1 LDETGL
7 PRQRGIVPPLASA
20 RIIDLQAA
28 RIALGRDGER
38 ARPATLG
45 PVPLSFRQWRGELD
59 RRAPRFTREAWA
71 AAAAI
76 HAIIGLAV
84 VLYASLSTLPEP
96 LPGIAVTLSFEP
108 ANSGPTSPTTPPET
122 PTTET
127 ATTETPP
134 VETPPVEEPPP
145 VPEPPVETAPP
156 EPPQAVP
163 PPEPTPPEPALAE
176 IPLPEPPLAIAPEPP
191 QPVAVTPPPPVP
203 MPPPRPTA
211 KPAPPM
217 KHQAPAQPQAA
228 APGVSDGPS
237 AASLSTGTPAAAEE
251 PANAPLIPPSPV
263 GNTAGNPKPEYPMA
277 ARRGHFEGRLLL
289 RIDVT
294 ESGSVSAVAVAAS
307 TGHPIL
313 DQAGLDAIKGWR
325 FNPAT
330 RGGKPV
336 AGVIYWPIEF
346 RLFDEGRPP

>member
-20 RIIDLQAA
+20 RIIDLRAA

-38 ARPATLG
+38 APTTLG
-45 PVPLSFRQWRGELD
+45 PVPLSFRQWRGEFD
-59 RRAPRFTREAWA
+59 RRAPRFSREAWA

-84 VLYASLSTLPEP
+84 LLYASLWALPEP

-108 ANSGPTSPTTPPET
+108 ANSGSTSPTTAPET

-134 VETPPVEEPPP
+134 VETPPVDEPPP

-156 EPPQAVP
+156 ESPQAVP
-163 PPEPTPPEPALAE
+163 PPEPAPAE
-176 IPLPEPPLAIAPEPP
+176 IPLSEPPLAVAPEPP
-191 QPVAVTPPPPVP
+191 QQVAVTPPPPVP

-228 APGVSDGPS
+228 APGVSDGPP
-237 AASLSTGTPAAAEE
+237 AASLSTGTPPAVEE

-263 GNTAGNPKPEYPMA
+263 GNAAGNPKPEYPMA

-294 ESGSVSAVAVAAS
+294 ASGSVSAVAVAAS
-307 TGHPIL
+307 TGHSIL
-313 DQAGLDAIKGWR
+313 DQAGLDAIKGWH

-336 AGVIYWPIEF
+336 AGVIYWPFQF
-346 RLFDEGRPP
+346 RLLD